1 MPNRSNLL
9 ISIRP
14 VIEVFTENSTIFE
27 SFQSTTL
34 RPILKLQNQ
43 TLLSLFAVHLLENK
57 IKLSEQSTE
66 KQDETIH
73 TILKKNMPF
82 KNLSIGLVVGHFTE
96 EELLFYNSN
105 KSEVNKRIVELVI
118 KRLSDQK
125 DKLY

>member
-27 SFQSTTL
+27 SFQSSTL

-96 EELLFYNSN
+96 EELQFYNSN
-105 KSEVNKRIVELVI
+105 KSEITKRIVELVI

-125 DKLY
+125 EKLY

>member
-96 EELLFYNSN
+96 EELQFYNSN
-105 KSEVNKRIVELVI
+105 KSEITKRIVELVI

>member
-9 ISIRP
+9 VSIRP

-96 EELLFYNSN
+96 EELQFYNSN
-105 KSEVNKRIVELVI
+105 KSEVTKRIVELVI

-125 DKLY
+125 EKLY